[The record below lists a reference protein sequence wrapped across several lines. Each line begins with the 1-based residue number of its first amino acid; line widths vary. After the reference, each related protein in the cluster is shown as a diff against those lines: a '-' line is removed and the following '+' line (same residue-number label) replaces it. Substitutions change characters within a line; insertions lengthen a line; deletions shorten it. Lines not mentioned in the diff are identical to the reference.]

1 MQFAT
6 VENNR
11 LVTFIW
17 RLTSHMTR
25 KLLAYHLGKAV
36 VLTRNIV
43 WETLRPERAPV
54 IGLHTA
60 GIAAFGAKQQSSK
73 LTFVQ

>member
-36 VLTRNIV
+36 VLT
-43 WETLRPERAPV
+43 
-54 IGLHTA
+54 
-60 GIAAFGAKQQSSK
+60 
-73 LTFVQ
+73 